1 MNEYKQAPPK
11 GDERW
16 AQDLIGRVAFAALVE
31 QRRARRWG
39 IFFKSL
45 FFIYLLAIA
54 AMIYFPVDW
63 SDKGADERH
72 TALISID
79 GLIADATKANA
90 DTIISGLRA
99 AFKDD
104 KTAGVILKINS
115 PGGSPVQSG
124 QIYDEIIRLRQA
136 NPKIPVYAVAQD
148 VCASGGY
155 YIAAAAQHIYADKAS
170 IIGSIG
176 VRADGF
182 GFVGTMEK
190 LGMERRLYTA
200 GENKALLDPFL
211 PQQEEDVR
219 YLQALLGEVHQQFIN
234 AVRNGRGERLRETPG
249 LFSGLI
255 WTGEKGVELGLIDG
269 LGSARY
275 VAEELIG
282 AKEMVDFTPK
292 TRMIDQLFEQ
302 VQLGLDRLLERALGI
317 NSPLS

>member
-1 MNEYKQAPPK
+1 MNEYKQAPPN

-45 FFIYLLAIA
+45 FFIYLLAVA

-136 NPKIPVYAVAQD
+136 NPEIPVYAVAQD

-190 LGMERRLYTA
+190 LGIERRLYTA

-219 YLQALLGEVHQQFIN
+219 YLQELLGEVHQQFIN
-234 AVRNGRGERLRETPG
+234 AVRKGRGERLRETPG

-269 LGSARY
+269 LGSTRY

-292 TRMIDQLFEQ
+292 TRMIDQLFEH